1 MKDTAA
7 KRAWEKKVISNM
19 IAIYCDGQHG
29 RLKNEKCQLC
39 PDCAEL
45 AAYAHTRSDNCPM
58 IETKAFCAN
67 CTVHCYKPSMRQKIR
82 EVMRY
87 AGPRM
92 MLHHPARSDNCPMIE
107 TKAFCANCTVHC
119 YKPSMR
125 QKIREVMRYA
135 GPRMMLHHP
144 VDALR
149 HLVWNTR
156 EKRQIAKK
164 AKKGQ
169 GA

>member
-1 MKDTAA
+1 MKDIAA

-29 RLKNEKCQLC
+29 HLKNERGQLC

-45 AAYAHTRSDNCPM
+45 AAYAHARSDSCPM

-92 MLHHPARSDNCPMIE
+92 L
-107 TKAFCANCTVHC
+107 
-119 YKPSMR
+119 
-125 QKIREVMRYA
+125 
-135 GPRMMLHHP
+135 LHHP

-164 AKKGQ
+164 AKKG
-169 GA
+169 

>member
-92 MLHHPARSDNCPMIE
+92 MLHHP
-107 TKAFCANCTVHC
+107 
-119 YKPSMR
+119 
-125 QKIREVMRYA
+125 
-135 GPRMMLHHP
+135 